1 MNFSTQPYQEKIPK
15 PWGEE
20 IIITPKDLGRTGK
33 IQFVKRGFKWSF
45 QYHDQKEETIT
56 LFSGK
61 ALIWLENDKG
71 EIEKIPMAPRHGYT
85 VKPMQKHRVEALEDC
100 YIFEVSSSEV
110 GTTFRLEDEYRRPD
124 ETEELRAQKNR
135 GWRE

>member
-1 MNFSTQPYQEKIPK
+1 MKFNLNPFQEKVPK

-20 IIITPKDLGRTGK
+20 IIITPKDLSRTGK
-33 IQFVKRGFKWSF
+33 ILFIKAGKKLSL
-45 QYHDQKEETIT
+45 QYHDQKEETLC

-71 EIEKIPMAPRHGYT
+71 EIEKIPMAPRHGHT

-124 ETEELRAQKNR
+124 ETEDLRAQKNR
-135 GWRE
+135 GWKE